1 MDIQTWI
8 TLMAVVVSAGYFIWS
23 ATAEFRGAGKC
34 ASGCGTC
41 GSKACPAKRLERRL
55 TRGA

>member
-8 TLMAVVVSAGYFIWS
+8 TLTAVAASAGYFIWS
-23 ATAEFRGAGKC
+23 ATAEFRGTGKC

-41 GSKACPAKRLERRL
+41 GAKSCPAKRLERRL
-55 TRGA
+55 ARRA